1 MRFFFNTFNRAQQR
15 GFTMVEIA
23 LCLAIVA
30 FAMVVIMG
38 VLPLGGLV
46 QKENREK
53 TLSLLDGNYIL
64 EAIQN
69 GAKGYDDLG
78 LYVDEIL
85 LFEKPNSAPKVIEN
99 NVSGGTYWGTREIV
113 GLLSAPKYLLTSSN
127 VWIPNYLNNNSIFG
141 NRATNMTCRLKMR
154 SMNGNAAD
162 KNTDEANRDFGMSYL
177 VDVQVT
183 PAQTNYVD
191 LDEVNKDSTLKD
203 WFLRERTMSRTT
215 YEVLLTLSWPV
226 RQTASKDGYY
236 VAGNNTQFF
245 RTFITGT
252 LSDTKKTME
261 IPDSGNKDVLLWYF
275 NQHEFSIT
283 NTTGFYDEYV
293 Q

>member
-1 MRFFFNTFNRAQQR
+1 MI
-15 GFTMVEIA
+15 EIA

-53 TLSLLDGNYIL
+53 TLSLLDGNYVL

-85 LFEKPNSAPKVIEN
+85 LFEKPNSEPKVIEN
-99 NVSGGTYWGTREIV
+99 NVSGGVYWGTREIV
-113 GLLSAPKYLLTSSN
+113 GLLSSPKYLLTSSN
-127 VWIPNYLNNNSIFG
+127 VWIPNYLNNESIFG
-141 NRATNMTCRLKMR
+141 NSATNMICRLKMR
-154 SMNGNAAD
+154 SMNGSAAD
-162 KNTDEANRDFGMSYL
+162 KNTDESNRDFGMSYL
-177 VDVQVT
+177 VDVQVV
-183 PAQTNYVD
+183 PAQTNYID
-191 LDEVNKDSTLKD
+191 LDEAENDSALKD
-203 WFLRERTMSRTT
+203 WLKRERTLSRTT

-236 VAGNNTQFF
+236 TADANTQIF

-252 LSDTKKTME
+252 LSDSQKTME
-261 IPDSGNKDVLLWYF
+261 IPGTGTKNVLLWYF

-283 NTTGFYDEYV
+283 NTTGFYDKYV
-293 Q
+293 R